1 MKHPV
6 TWPGEN
12 IKNDESENIFKSL
25 NKKIERNKA
34 NKKKVTIKL
43 IRLIK

>member
-6 TWPGEN
+6 AWPGKN
-12 IKNDESENIFKSL
+12 INNDGSENIFKSL
-25 NKKIERNKA
+25 NKKIKRNKA
-34 NKKKVTIKL
+34 NKKKVTRKL